1 MSTETCDEKKSCQS
15 CDKSEKCSQAEKEAH
30 EQKLLDEKMSYID
43 HKFMVI
49 SGKGGVGK
57 STVAVNLALTLA
69 REGYAVGLMDA
80 DIHGPNIPKMLG
92 IEDERPGASTLGLLP
107 IVTKHDLKVMSIAF
121 FLQSKDDAVIWR
133 GPLKHGVIKQF
144 LGDVHW
150 GDLDYLI
157 IDLPPGTG
165 DEALSVA
172 HLLKN
177 IDGALIVT
185 TPQDVAL
192 LDSRK
197 AITFARQMKLPLVGI
212 VENMSG
218 FTCPHCHKTIDLFK
232 KGGGE
237 KAAREMLVPFLGSIP
252 LDPEIVLCGDS
263 GRSLIG
269 NPDHKDSND
278 AFSHIAAKWRGLL
291 EEKPASSSNKK
302 AKLQ

>member
-1 MSTETCDEKKSCQS
+1 MGTEKCDEKQSCQS
-15 CDKSEKCSQAEKEAH
+15 CDESEKCSQAEKEAH
-30 EQKLLDEKMSYID
+30 EQKLLDEKMSYIK

-57 STVAVNLALTLA
+57 STVAANLAITLA
-69 REGYAVGLMDA
+69 SEGYAVGLMDA

-133 GPLKHGVIKQF
+133 GPLKHGIIKQF
-144 LGDVHW
+144 LGDVYW

-172 HLLKN
+172 HLLKD
-177 IDGALIVT
+177 IDGAVIVT

-197 AITFARQMKLPLVGI
+197 AVTFARQMKLPLVGI

-218 FTCPHCHKTIDLFK
+218 FNCPHCHKTIDLFK

-237 KAAREMLVPFLGSIP
+237 RTSREMLVPFLGSIP
-252 LDPEIVLCGDS
+252 IDPEIVLCGDS

-269 NPDHKDSND
+269 NPDHSESSD
-278 AFSHIAAKWRGLL
+278 AFSNIASKWRQLL
-291 EEKPASSSNKK
+291 EDRSESSETKK
-302 AKLQ
+302 ANIT

>member
-1 MSTETCDEKKSCQS
+1 MSTDKCDEKTSCQS
-15 CDKSEKCSQAEKEAH
+15 CEESPRCSHEEKEAH
-30 EQKLLDEKMSYID
+30 EQRLLDERMSRVK

-57 STVAVNLALTLA
+57 STVATNLAMTLA
-69 REGYAVGLMDA
+69 NEGYEVGLMDA

-92 IEDERPGASTLGLLP
+92 IEDERPGTSAKGLLP
-107 IVTKHDLKVMSIAF
+107 ITTIHNLKVMSMAF

-133 GPLKHGVIKQF
+133 GPLKHGAIKQF
-144 LGDVHW
+144 LGDVYW

-177 IDGALIVT
+177 VDGAIVVT
-185 TPQDVAL
+185 TPQEVAL

-197 AITFARQMKLPLVGI
+197 AVTFTRQLKVPLVGI

-218 FTCPHCHKTIDLFK
+218 FNCPHCHTPIDLFK

-237 KAAREMLVPFLGSIP
+237 RASREMLIPFLGRIP
-252 LDPEIVLCGDS
+252 IDPEMVSCGDS
-263 GRSLIG
+263 GISLFSRPG
-269 NPDHKDSND
+269 HEEVKS
-278 AFSHIAAKWRGLL
+278 AFTNICENWRKLL
-291 EEKPASSSNKK
+291 EGKSGVRKTQSA
-302 AKLQ
+302 QVT